1 MNKRRLLKRL
11 SQGALHNVAFN
22 DRIGLVEG
30 FGFNLLRVAGSHH
43 VFGHPGISE
52 LVNLQEVKRANQAVS
67 DPAVSQA
74 DRAIQPEAGG
84 RVSDYHI
91 KIFYSEEDGGYI
103 ADIRS
108 E

>member
-22 DRIGLVEG
+22 DMIGLVEG

-52 LVNLQEVKRANQAVS
+52 LVNLQEVKGQTKPYQIRQFLRLIERYNL
-67 DPAVSQA
+67 
-74 DRAIQPEAGG
+74 
-84 RVSDYHI
+84 
-91 KIFYSEEDGGYI
+91 KLED
-103 ADIRS
+103 